1 MPIMK
6 DQKVAQPASRR
17 VRDAA
22 EGVLSSLMEQVDFY
36 TVYCGAESLSSTID
50 EVSYVYL
57 SSGEM
62 LTMLQASQNFRYY
75 VLDNNILLGIFEDVS
90 RNGYEQQAKVAV
102 ILRGMSSR

>member
-1 MPIMK
+1 MK
-6 DQKVAQPASRR
+6 S
-17 VRDAA
+17 VRHSKNLL
-22 EGVLSSLMEQVDFY
+22 VSLYIRLKFCFFLPV
-36 TVYCGAESLSSTID
+36 D

-90 RNGYEQQAKVAV
+90 RNGGYEQQAKVAI
-102 ILRGMSSR
+102 ILRGMSSRQNNIRFEFSRLY